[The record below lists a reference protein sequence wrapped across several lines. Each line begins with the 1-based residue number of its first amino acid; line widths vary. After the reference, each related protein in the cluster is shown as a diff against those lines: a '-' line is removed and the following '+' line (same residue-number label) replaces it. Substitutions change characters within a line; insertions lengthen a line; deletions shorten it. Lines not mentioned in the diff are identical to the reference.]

1 MIRAFL
7 DANVFFAATASAQG
21 GSALLL
27 ETAKKRLLEIV
38 PSHLALL
45 EAERNIRNK
54 LPAQALKQFHRLL
67 QESPLLIVPAS
78 SPEEIHHY
86 HSIINEKDAPIL
98 AAAVSSKSDF
108 LITLDRK
115 GFMSEKMRRASLP
128 LKVVTPGDLFRS
140 VLL

>member
-7 DANVFFAATASAQG
+7 DANVFVAAAASPQR
-21 GSALLL
+21 GSSFLL

-38 PSHLALL
+38 TSHLALL

-54 LPAQALKQFHRLL
+54 LSPQALKRFHRLL

-78 SPEEIHHY
+78 SPEEIRRY
-86 HSIINEKDAPIL
+86 HSLINEKDAPIL

-108 LITLDRK
+108 LVTLDRK
-115 GFMSEKMRRASLP
+115 DFMSEKMRRASLL
-128 LKVVTPGDLFRS
+128 LKIVTPGDLFRS
-140 VLL
+140 VLF